1 MRADGAGGNGG
12 WLDAG
17 AVTGL
22 APGKMQCVVAG
33 GRRVLL
39 ANVGGEFLATDDLC
53 THEDASL
60 STGSLH
66 GDCVKCPLHGSRF
79 NLRTGAALDDPAE
92 IDLAIWAVRVEGGRI
107 WIKPG

>member
-1 MRADGAGGNGG
+1 MAVE
-12 WLDAG
+12 WIDAG

-22 APGKMQCVVAG
+22 APGKMKCIVAG
-33 GRRVLL
+33 GRRLML
-39 ANVGGEFLATDDLC
+39 ANIDGEFLAVDDTC

-92 IDLAIWAVRVEGGRI
+92 DDLQTHPVRIDGVRVMIGLDSHA
-107 WIKPG
+107 